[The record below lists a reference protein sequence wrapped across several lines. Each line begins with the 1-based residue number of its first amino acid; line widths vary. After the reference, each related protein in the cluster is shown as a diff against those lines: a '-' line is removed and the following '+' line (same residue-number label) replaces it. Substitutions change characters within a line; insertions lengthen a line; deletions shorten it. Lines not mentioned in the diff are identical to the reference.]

1 MPDEALNMDEA
12 SSDAAQSWDDALN
25 ALEFDDEPPEAGD
38 ADEAANEAEAT
49 ADDDVPT
56 DAEAEAPTATEAEP
70 PPSAE
75 ASDEGTAPEAET
87 QPEAGD
93 EPADSLT
100 AEAEP
105 EPFSFKVHGKTVDV
119 DGAQFLKLPEEDG
132 GEGYWIPREAWQ
144 RQVQPYIQDPQA
156 WVQERRELHQRIQ
169 DLDPTRNEH
178 VVRAQALSQQIQSL
192 LDAGPEALL
201 QWAQNY
207 EQNKQVLL
215 AQAEQQLLR
224 AENQRLAQTHEQQQ
238 LAEQQKQLE
247 PQLRTALDN
256 SIDRVREQMFGD
268 LNLPENAKKRI
279 ADRLWRVRDKLFF
292 VADEANAATHGVA
305 PGTPMIQTD
314 WIKDELDSYRTLASE
329 FTAKQQE
336 QKKVAERN
344 RKALGQKRRK
354 TAPAVSAKGAETP
367 TAQPKKPESL
377 EEWQDQVANL
387 KI

>member
-1 MPDEALNMDEA
+1 MPEEAVNMDEA

-25 ALEFDDEPPEAGD
+25 ALDFDEPPEAGD
-38 ADEAANEAEAT
+38 ADEAASDAEAS
-49 ADDDVPT
+49 ADEEVPT
-56 DAEAEAPTATEAEP
+56 DAEVDAPTATEAEP

-75 ASDEGTAPEAET
+75 ASDEGTAPEA
-87 QPEAGD
+87 QAAPEAGD
-93 EPADSLT
+93 ETPDSLT
-100 AEAEP
+100 EAEP
-105 EPFSFKVHGKTVDV
+105 EPFSFRVDGVDV
-119 DGAQFLKLPEEDG
+119 AVEGAELVDLGEDG
-132 GEGYWIPREAWQ
+132 GKQIVMSPESWQ
-144 RQVQPYIQDPQA
+144 RFVQPRLADRNA
-156 WVQERRELHQRIQ
+156 WTQERAQYVRRIQ
-169 DLDPTRNEH
+169 ELDPSKNEH
-178 VVRAQALSQQIQSL
+178 VLRAHALTQQMQQL
-192 LDAGPEALL
+192 LDAGPEALV

-256 SIDRVREQMFGD
+256 SIDQVRDQMFAGMQ
-268 LNLPENAKKRI
+268 LPEKAKKRI

-292 VADEANAATHGVA
+292 VADETNAATHGVT

-329 FTAKQQE
+329 FTTKQQE